1 MTESKLVGWLADPTV
16 STMGAAESILPI
28 MSILPSLL
36 ARLAFCPLVIGLVGR
51 EEIEKKPWSPSPCGS
66 NGRLMLSQAADLRN
80 G

>member
-36 ARLAFCPLVIGLVGR
+36 ARLAFCPLAIGLVGR
-51 EEIEKKPWSPSPCGS
+51 EEIEKKPWSPSP
-66 NGRLMLSQAADLRN
+66 
-80 G
+80 